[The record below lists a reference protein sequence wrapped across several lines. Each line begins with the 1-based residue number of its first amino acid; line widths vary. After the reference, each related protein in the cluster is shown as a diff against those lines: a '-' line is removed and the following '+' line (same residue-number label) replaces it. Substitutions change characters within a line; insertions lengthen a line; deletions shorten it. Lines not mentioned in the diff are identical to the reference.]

1 MIPGAKLSYDL
12 KINDRNGKAKAVR
25 VKIEEPG
32 DPSGAWKGG
41 GGAVSGGKGYG
52 KAPGG
57 KRGHGDGPYGTT
69 STFGDS
75 SLRAMTCRS

>member
-41 GGAVSGGKGYG
+41 GGAVSGGKGLARLREAKEVTG
-52 KAPGG
+52 MGPTAPPQPLAT
-57 KRGHGDGPYGTT
+57 R
-69 STFGDS
+69 
-75 SLRAMTCRS
+75 L